1 VRSSAA
7 MLSATKHEYEIHLS
21 AGPCAKYRVTVYFN
35 SKMGNVLTSCFAK
48 SSAAAVETSSAAAG
62 SKLPGNFFL
71 QHCDAI
77 NCVTAAGRESFLSCS
92 DDKSV
97 SLINALNGSVAK
109 RWDIGFAVQRCWWGD
124 EQLCLA
130 ADRGGRVTWLVNHDG
145 SCKIGGTC
153 SHKLTVNALAADMQ
167 QVMN

>member
-1 VRSSAA
+1 
-7 MLSATKHEYEIHLS
+7 MTSATKRYNIYVGLFAAYWS
-21 AGPCAKYRVTVYFN
+21 TVAFN
-35 SKMGNVLTSCFAK
+35 PKMGNVLTSCFAK
-48 SSAAAVETSSAAAG
+48 SSTAAVETPSAAAV
-62 SKLPGNFFL
+62 SSTKPGNFFL
-71 QHCDAI
+71 QHSDAI
-77 NCVTAAGRESFLSCS
+77 NCVAAAGGESFLSCS

-97 SLINALNGSVAK
+97 SLINAFKGSVTK

-130 ADRGGRVTWLVNHDG
+130 ADRGGRVAWLVNHDG
-145 SCKIGGTC
+145 SCKIASTC